1 MYLFAKNAQ
10 SHHPGASISHNYII
24 SSVSSVNHSMLGSQA
39 ICITLSR
46 QNNALDLR
54 TYDVRIK
61 ELLPGKTSVKL
72 GYDDVYEHREFHRK
86 GNQRIDSVLM
96 RLDSYL

>member
-1 MYLFAKNAQ
+1 MSLSRPYILLTAVMYLFTKNSQ
-10 SHHPGASISHNYII
+10 SRHPGASISHNYII
-24 SSVSSVNHSMLGSQA
+24 CSVSSVNHSMLGSQA

-61 ELLPGKTSVKL
+61 ELLPGK
-72 GYDDVYEHREFHRK
+72 
-86 GNQRIDSVLM
+86 NNC
-96 RLDSYL
+96 

>member
-1 MYLFAKNAQ
+1 MYLFTKNSQ
-10 SHHPGASISHNYII
+10 SRLPGASISHNYII
-24 SSVSSVNHSMLGSQA
+24 CSVSSVNHSMLGSQA

-61 ELLPGKTSVKL
+61 ELL

-86 GNQRIDSVLM
+86 SNQRID
-96 RLDSYL
+96 